1 MTVSTYKPG
10 LTCSCPD
17 YQNANVAANACL
29 TCPNGCFLQWQS
41 TPCHFHWLNVSDDL
55 WWIDLLLLDHRR
67 HDPGRHEHC
76 LVFHRQTP
84 RSFRYMSMQAPFGVQ
99 FEELDLCFSPP
110 ASGTPRP
117 CAIRARSRQHPK
129 LLLPSDPV
137 RSRAL
142 ISSS

>member
-17 YQNANVAANACL
+17 YQNAHVAANACL

-84 RSFRYMSMQAPFGVQ
+84 RSFRYMSMQAPLVFSLKSSICVSPSCIGYTTT
-99 FEELDLCFSPP
+99 LCDTGSIETTSQAVTAKRPRTI
-110 ASGTPRP
+110 AGTD
-117 CAIRARSRQHPK
+117 IF
-129 LLLPSDPV
+129 
-137 RSRAL
+137 
-142 ISSS
+142 

>member
-67 HDPGRHEHC
+67 HDPGNTSTASYFTDRHHAHFGTC
-76 LVFHRQTP
+76 RCRPPLVFSLKSSICVSPLLHRVHHDLVRYGLDRDNIPSCYCQATP
-84 RSFRYMSMQAPFGVQ
+84 YDRG
-99 FEELDLCFSPP
+99 
-110 ASGTPRP
+110 
-117 CAIRARSRQHPK
+117 H
-129 LLLPSDPV
+129 
-137 RSRAL
+137 
-142 ISSS
+142 